1 MARPRGPK
9 NRGLPTNL
17 QPRNDGYFCYRDPRT
32 GKEHGCGRD
41 RTLAINW
48 AIEVNMVI
56 YGLSKKS
63 SLVDRIFGT
72 QTMTVSAWT
81 KRYLEILESRNL
93 KPKTITEH
101 KKYLKE
107 INEHL
112 GEFAI
117 QQVQTKDVAAFLNKW
132 VKAGKATMANKLR
145 KEVIDLFREAIAD
158 GIVSHN
164 PAEAT
169 RNQRVEIQ
177 RERITPE
184 EWKVIRKAAEKLP
197 AWVGPC
203 LDLALVTGQRLGD
216 IQALSWENFKD
227 GRLYI
232 KQAKTGMMLA
242 FSETTRIDCLNLCLA
257 DVLNQFRGLNNS
269 ADHIVADKT
278 HLQFEQDTISKAF
291 RKARR
296 LSGLTWQD
304 KAPSFHEIRSL
315 AARLYTD
322 EKGRDYAQ
330 KLLGHKSSEI
340 TDKYRDVRGA
350 EWAEIE

>member
-17 QPRNDGYFCYRDPRT
+17 QPRNKGYFCYRDPRT
-32 GKEHGCGRD
+32 GKEYRCGRN

-48 AIEVNMVI
+48 AIEANMLI
-56 YGLSKKS
+56 YGAAKQS
-63 SLVDRIFGT
+63 SVVERIFGT
-72 QTMTVSAWT
+72 QTTTVSEWAS
-81 KRYLEILESRNL
+81 RYLTILEGRNL

-101 KKYLKE
+101 KKYLKA

-112 GEFAI
+112 GEFTI
-117 QQVQTKDVAAFLNKW
+117 HQVQTKDVAAFLNLW

-177 RERITPE
+177 RERITLE

-197 AWVGPC
+197 AWVGPS

-216 IQALSWENFKD
+216 IQALRWGDFKD

-232 KQAKTGMMLA
+232 KQAKTGMMIA
-242 FSETTRIDCLNLCLA
+242 FSETTRIDCLNLCLS
-257 DVLNQFRGLNNS
+257 DVLDQFRALNNGG
-269 ADHIVADKT
+269 AHIVAD
-278 HLQFEQDTISKAF
+278 A
-291 RKARR
+291 
-296 LSGLTWQD
+296 
-304 KAPSFHEIRSL
+304 
-315 AARLYTD
+315 
-322 EKGRDYAQ
+322 
-330 KLLGHKSSEI
+330 
-340 TDKYRDVRGA
+340 
-350 EWAEIE
+350 